1 MKRKWFKKAL
11 SAVLSAAMC
20 FTTMMSIS
28 TPVLAATQVD
38 AYMINYP
45 RDGDANYSTTT
56 WGHSAAQLMSGWFQN
71 ESRFTTVIPLVPLRG
86 KLLIVLS
93 LSSAILWRYL
103 DKSG

>member
-38 AYMINYP
+38 AYMIIIP
-45 RDGDANYSTTT
+45 EMEMPTILPPLG
-56 WGHSAAQLMSGWFQN
+56 GIQLRS
-71 ESRFTTVIPLVPLRG
+71 
-86 KLLIVLS
+86 
-93 LSSAILWRYL
+93 
-103 DKSG
+103 